1 MSGSW
6 EKGGLTIR
14 VQGKGT
20 GPTSRT
26 AQFSDVSRAAV
37 GRMQRGRLGGTD
49 VTSELLVY
57 PYWLCDFGQ
66 KLNLS
71 ELIPSSII

>member
-1 MSGSW
+1 MWREEEGMRP
-6 EKGGLTIR
+6 ER
-14 VQGKGT
+14 E
-20 GPTSRT
+20 
-26 AQFSDVSRAAV
+26 A
-37 GRMQRGRLGGTD
+37 GGTD

-71 ELIPSSII
+71 ELISSSII